1 MAYGKKW
8 NWQLSDWPEFRY
20 DRTKLDTLEA
30 GFLRQA
36 GEFAGAI
43 KHVGEDDKQQLTVDL
58 ISDEALKTSEI
69 EGEVLNRDSL
79 QSSIRR
85 NFGLVTDNRKI
96 PPAEQGIAEMMVDLY
111 RNFAE
116 PLSDKLLFR
125 WHELLMNG
133 RRDITDVGRYRT
145 GDGPMQVVSGPI
157 HEPHV
162 HFEAPPAARMKREMA
177 RFIKWFNQT
186 APGGKSP
193 LPALTRAAIAHWH
206 FVTIHPFE
214 DGNGRIARALAEKA
228 ISQNLGHSTLI
239 ALSSVINSK
248 RKTYYEV
255 LEHANGQNEIT
266 DFVVYFAQT
275 ILDAQSHAQRMVDFI
290 IAKSRFFDRLRGQIN
305 ERQEKALLRMFREG
319 PAGFK
324 GGLSAENYIRIT
336 GASRATATRD
346 LHSLIE
352 KSALTQTGTL
362 KSTRYHLLLGMPET

>member
-1 MAYGKKW
+1 MAHRKNW
-8 NWQLSDWPEFRY
+8 NWQLTDWPEFQY
-20 DRTKLDTLEA
+20 DQTKIEALEA
-30 GFLRQA
+30 DFLRRA
-36 GEFAGAI
+36 GEFIGAI
-43 KHVGEDDKQQLTVDL
+43 KHASDADKQQLTVDL

-69 EGEVLNRDSL
+69 EGEILDRDSL

-96 PPAEQGIAEMMVDLY
+96 PPAEQGIAEVMVDLY

-116 PLSDKLLFR
+116 PVSDELLFR

-133 RRDITDVGRYRT
+133 RRDIKDVGRYRT

-157 HEPHV
+157 HEPRV
-162 HFEAPPAARMKREMA
+162 HFEAPPSARMRREMT

-186 APGGKSP
+186 APTGKYP

-228 ISQNLGHSTLI
+228 ISQNLSQPTLT
-239 ALSSVINSK
+239 ALSSVINSQ

-255 LEHANGQNEIT
+255 LECGNGRNEIT
-266 DFVVYFAQT
+266 DWVVYFAQAM
-275 ILDAQSHAQRMVDFI
+275 LDAQSLAQRMVDFI
-290 IAKSRFFDRLRGQIN
+290 IAKTRFFDRLRGQFN
-305 ERQEKALLRMFREG
+305 DRQEKALLRIFREG
-319 PAGFK
+319 PTGFK

-346 LHSLIE
+346 LNDLVG
-352 KSALTQTGTL
+352 KNALTQTGML
-362 KSTRYHLLLGMPET
+362 KSTRYHLNLL